1 MDPFAQPIK
10 TLVIENDFAFTD
22 FEDESHQ
29 DLILEAS
36 KVSIDQAWVNQYVN
50 FLAGIAAENYS
61 RVLVTPTD
69 FLSLF
74 PEECI
79 VVPTLGEAQDLIE
92 MERIERDLGF

>member
-22 FEDESHQ
+22 FEDDYHQ
-29 DLILEAS
+29 DLILDAS
-36 KVSIDQAWVNQYVN
+36 KISIDHAWVNRYVN
-50 FLAGIAAENYS
+50 FLAEIAAENYS

-69 FLSLF
+69 FFSLF